1 MDSANEFAMH
11 GARVAERSGKGMLA
25 VLAIGALALDQF
37 TKYLVEHRTAL
48 GSVHTV
54 IPGLLN
60 IMHTSNTGVAFGIF
74 ADSANPWRA
83 PLLIGSS
90 ALVIGLLVWLLA
102 TGRAGARLGEW
113 GVALILG
120 GAVGNVFDRLV
131 RRSVTDFIDV
141 HIGSYYHWYTFNVAD
156 SAIVIGAFLVILEL
170 FRDHARGGEER
181 A

>member
-1 MDSANEFAMH
+1 MDSANEIAVQH
-11 GARVAERSGKGMLA
+11 SSAATRSGKAMLWA
-25 VLAIGALALDQF
+25 LALSALALDQLS
-37 TKYLVEHRTAL
+37 KYLVEHHTEL

-90 ALVIGLLVWLLA
+90 VLVIGLLVWLLA

-131 RRSVTDFIDV
+131 RRSVTDFIDF
-141 HIGSYYHWYTFNVAD
+141 HIGSYHWYTFNIAD

-170 FRDHARGGEER
+170 FRDHTRENGER